1 MIKRIA
7 QWLAFLAIAALAT
20 GCASHKP
27 YDYTAYKQSRPRSL
41 LVLPPL
47 NESPEVAA
55 SYGMLSQVTM
65 PLAEAGYYVLPVTLV
80 DETFKQNGMSTASD
94 IHGVAPAKL
103 KEIFGADAA
112 LYVTVSKYGTR
123 YSVISSDT
131 VVSASAK
138 MVDLKT
144 GAVLWSGFAT
154 ASNNEGNNNSGG
166 GLVGLLVTAALKQII
181 NSATDAS
188 HDMAGVTSQRLFSAG
203 RNGGLLYGPY
213 SPRYGTD

>member
-7 QWLAFLAIAALAT
+7 QWLACLAIAALAT
-20 GCASHKP
+20 GCATPKP
-27 YDYTAYKQSRPRSL
+27 YDYTAYKQSRPRSI

-55 SYGMLSQVTM
+55 SLSMLSQVTM

-80 DETFKQNGMSTASD
+80 EETFKQNGMSTASD

-103 KEIFGADAA
+103 KDIFGADAA
-112 LYVTVSKYGTR
+112 LYVTVSKYGTS

-131 VVSASAK
+131 IVSASAK

-144 GAVLWSGFAT
+144 GAVLWTGSAS
-154 ASNNEGNNNSGG
+154 ASNNEGNNNNSG
-166 GLVGLLVTAALKQII
+166 GLVGILVTAALKQII
-181 NSATDAS
+181 NTATDAS
-188 HDMAGVTSQRLFSAG
+188 HDVAGITSQRLFSTG
-203 RNGGLLYGPY
+203 YNGGLLYGPY
-213 SPRYGTD
+213 SPKYGTD

>member
-7 QWLAFLAIAALAT
+7 QWLACLAIAALAT

-103 KEIFGADAA
+103 KDIFGADAA

-138 MVDLKT
+138 MVDLKS

-203 RNGGLLYGPY
+203 HNGGLLYGPY

>member
-7 QWLAFLAIAALAT
+7 QWLACLAIAALAT
-20 GCASHKP
+20 GCATSKP
-27 YDYTAYKQSRPRSL
+27 YDYTAYKQSRPRSI

-55 SYGMLSQVTM
+55 SHSMLSQVTM
-65 PLAEAGYYVLPVTLV
+65 PLAEAGYYVLPVALV

-112 LYVTVSKYGTR
+112 LYVTVSKYGTS

-131 VVSASAK
+131 IVSASAK

-144 GAVLWSGFAT
+144 GAVLWTGFAS
-154 ASNNEGNNNSGG
+154 ASNNEGNNNNSS
-166 GLVGLLVTAALKQII
+166 GLVGILVTAALKQII
-181 NSATDAS
+181 NTATDAS
-188 HDMAGVTSQRLFSAG
+188 HDVAGITSQRLLSTG
-203 RNGGLLYGPY
+203 HDGGLLYGPY
-213 SPRYGTD
+213 SPKYGTD

>member
-7 QWLAFLAIAALAT
+7 QWLACLAIAALAT
-20 GCASHKP
+20 GCATPKS
-27 YDYTAYKQSRPRSL
+27 YDYTAYKQSRPRSI

-55 SYGMLSQVTM
+55 SLSMLSQVTM

-80 DETFKQNGMSTASD
+80 EETFKQNGMSTASD

-112 LYVTVSKYGTR
+112 LYVTVSKYGTS

-131 VVSASAK
+131 IVSASAK

-144 GAVLWSGFAT
+144 GAVLWTGSAS
-154 ASNNEGNNNSGG
+154 ASNNEGNNNNSG
-166 GLVGLLVTAALKQII
+166 GLVGILVTAALKQII
-181 NSATDAS
+181 NTATDAS
-188 HDMAGVTSQRLFSAG
+188 HDVAGITSQRLFSTG
-203 RNGGLLYGPY
+203 YNGGLLYGPY
-213 SPRYGTD
+213 SPKYGTD